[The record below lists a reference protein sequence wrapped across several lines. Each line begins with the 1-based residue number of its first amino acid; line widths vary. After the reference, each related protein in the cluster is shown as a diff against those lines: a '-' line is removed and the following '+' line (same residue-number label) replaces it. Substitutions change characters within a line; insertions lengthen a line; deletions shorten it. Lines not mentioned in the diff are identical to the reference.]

1 MGNNKPKNEDLKK
14 RRKKYKQKRK
24 KKIFTAFICIFI
36 ILIISV
42 GISFQKYFQL
52 YENGGIK
59 ISKNLK
65 EDEEFILNVSEGAG
79 VKNISVD
86 LKNAGI
92 IENDLFFRLKCKKL
106 GIDTN
111 FKSGEFILNKNMDF
125 FEIVE
130 ILQSNTESESQ
141 IKFLI
146 KEGET
151 QEDIGKN
158 LEKAGI
164 ISYNDFMT
172 ACNTLS
178 FDYDFLKEM
187 PEKEERTSRLE
198 GYLYPDTYFIKKGES
213 AESIINKLLKRF
225 DQLYTDEMRKATKEK
240 GLTIDEVV
248 TMASIIEKEIKYP
261 PERKIAASVIFNRLE
276 QGMPLQMD
284 ATVLYAKKEHSERTM
299 LEDTKIESPYN
310 TYYIMGLPIGP
321 ISNPRIDCIDAVL
334 NPEQTDYIYYV
345 LKDEQT
351 GEHFYTGDYNEFLN
365 AKKEYIKKFD

>member
-1 MGNNKPKNEDLKK
+1 
-14 RRKKYKQKRK
+14 
-24 KKIFTAFICIFI
+24 
-36 ILIISV
+36 
-42 GISFQKYFQL
+42 
-52 YENGGIK
+52 
-59 ISKNLK
+59 
-65 EDEEFILNVSEGAG
+65 
-79 VKNISVD
+79 
-86 LKNAGI
+86 
-92 IENDLFFRLKCKKL
+92 
-106 GIDTN
+106 
-111 FKSGEFILNKNMDF
+111 MDF

-261 PERKIAASVIFNRLE
+261 PERKIASSVIFNRLE

-284 ATVLYAKKEHSERTM
+284 ATVLYAKKEHSDRTM

-310 TYYIMGLPIGP
+310 TYYVTGLPIGP